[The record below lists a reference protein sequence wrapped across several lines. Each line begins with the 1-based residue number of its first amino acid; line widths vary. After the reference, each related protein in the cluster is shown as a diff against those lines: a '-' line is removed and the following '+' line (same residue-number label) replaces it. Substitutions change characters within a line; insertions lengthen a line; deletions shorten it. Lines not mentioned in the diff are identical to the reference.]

1 MVGRLITD
9 KDLAILPRDPEQAF
23 IRLVELLNDRLA
35 RLSGDDWRDAASQ
48 YAQALLA
55 FIDEAG
61 LEIEVDR
68 RYVYS
73 SFADEGFG
81 EWFERFR
88 NTINYYKNRYLFR
101 HGPVNWQG
109 RSATVILDDD
119 LRSEIHSLLGKIRKS
134 VAQLEISEAKRDA
147 IYAKIAK
154 LAAEIDKSRTP
165 LDAFTDFLLEVGE
178 GLGNAAEK
186 AEPFVRMVERLTAA
200 FSRAKRQTEQMLL
213 NAPANK
219 QAKRLTGPASP
230 QRVELD
236 EEIPF

>member
-1 MVGRLITD
+1 MITD
-9 KDLAILPRDPEQAF
+9 KDLATLPGDPEQAF
-23 IRLVELLNDRLA
+23 IRLVDLLNDRLA
-35 RLSGDDWRDAASQ
+35 RLDGDDWRDAASQ
-48 YAQALLA
+48 YAQAALA
-55 FIDEAG
+55 FIDETG

-101 HGPVNWQG
+101 HGPVNWQS
-109 RSATVILDDD
+109 RSTTVILDDE
-119 LRSEIHSLLGKIRKS
+119 LRSEIHNLLGKMRKA
-134 VAQLEISEAKRDA
+134 VAQLDISEAKRDA

-154 LAAEIDKSRTP
+154 LAAEVDRSRTR

-178 GLGNAAEK
+178 GFGNAAEK
-186 AEPFVRMVERLTAA
+186 AEPFVKMVERLTTA

-213 NAPANK
+213 NPPASE
-219 QAKRLTGPASP
+219 QPKRLIGPASS
-230 QRVELD
+230 QSVKLD
-236 EEIPF
+236 DEIPF